1 MAPRTV
7 PFHALPLL
15 CGLLACSVL
24 GCRRSVAAGPGDRI
38 TLAYTVQ
45 PQSTL
50 VNVAAAKGFFAAE
63 GLDVVPVIHSFGKA
77 CLQEVVNGKADFA
90 TVAETPFMFSV
101 LKGEKITII
110 ANIEASTMNNAVVA
124 RRDAGISEPADLRG
138 KRVAFTPGTTSEV
151 FMDAILLAI
160 GLPRAGIHG
169 VPMPPD
175 EMERALVE
183 GRVDA
188 ACTWNYPL
196 ATIKRRLG
204 ANGILIY
211 DREVFTETFNIA
223 AQQAFVRRNPAAVER
238 LLRAL
243 IRAEGFVKEH
253 PGEAQAIVAKAT
265 GTDPDLVREVW
276 NSFRYRVLL
285 DQTLLITL
293 EDETRWAMNNN
304 LADRKA
310 MPDYRDNIHLD
321 SLRAVRPGAVRF
333 TR

>member
-1 MAPRTV
+1 MDPRTV
-7 PFHALPLL
+7 LSHALLLL
-15 CGLLACSVL
+15 CALLACAAL

-63 GLDVVPVIHSFGKA
+63 GLQVTPIIHSYGKA
-77 CLQEVVNGKADFA
+77 CLQEVVDGKADFA

-101 LKGEKITII
+101 LKGEKITVI

-124 RRDAGISEPADLRG
+124 RRDAGISEPAHLRG

-196 ATIKRRLG
+196 AIIKRRLG

-253 PGEAQAIVAKAT
+253 PEEAQAIVAKAT
-265 GTDPDLVREVW
+265 GTATDLVREVW

-310 MPDYRDNIHLD
+310 MPDYRDYIHLD
-321 SLRAVRPGAVRF
+321 SLRSVRPEAVRF

>member
-1 MAPRTV
+1 MARRTV
-7 PFHALPLL
+7 LFPAFLL
-15 CGLLACSVL
+15 LGGLLAFGAL

-50 VNVAAAKGFFAAE
+50 VNVATAEGFLAAE
-63 GLDVVPVIHSFGKA
+63 GLVVVPVVHTYGKA
-77 CLQEVVNGKADFA
+77 CLQDVVDGKADFA

-101 LKGEKITII
+101 LKGEKITIV

-124 RRDAGISEPADLRG
+124 RRDRGISEPAHLRG
-138 KRVAFTPGTTSEV
+138 KRIAFTPGTTSEV

-160 GLPRAGIHG
+160 GLPRTGIQG

-196 ATIKRRLG
+196 TVIKRRLG

-223 AQQAFVRRNPAAVER
+223 ARQAFVRENPAAVER

-243 IRAEGFVKEH
+243 IRAEGFVKAH
-253 PGEAQAIVAKAT
+253 PGEAQAILSKAT
-265 GTDPDLVREVW
+265 GRPPDLVREVW
-276 NSFRYRVLL
+276 NSFHYRVVL
-285 DQTLLITL
+285 DPTLLITL
-293 EDETRWAMNNN
+293 EDETRWAMKNN
-304 LADRKA
+304 LADQKA
-310 MPDYRDNIHLD
+310 MPDYRDYIHLD
-321 SLRAVRPGAVRF
+321 SLRAVRPEAVRF
-333 TR
+333 MR